1 MSQAKLAIDSYP
13 MLRIAR
19 NHHQS
24 VRGRPMQFA
33 DRLYL
38 VELYRDFPDIGGA
51 DIQSA
56 VQTGKTECSIILA
69 LERAGW
75 EGRIVAYVL
84 PSGAV
89 RNRFVQNRINP
100 LIASVPTYKQ
110 KHKDANKGGKAVDNL
125 GIKKFGKG
133 TILFLGSNTENNFV
147 EFSADV
153 LIIDEYD
160 RCDKR
165 NLDMAWD
172 RVRESPHPQ
181 LFRVGN
187 PRLPKVGICARYDE
201 TDMRRF
207 MFKCPHCG
215 FMQPIDWF
223 ANVVERNDAG
233 NWVARDKKPDGKD
246 TKIQCVSCQD
256 FFHRDYS
263 GAKWLPQRPEMERRG
278 YHISRLDM
286 LSQQISPLVNEW
298 VVSQGDTSKL
308 QAFYNGVLGIG
319 FESAS
324 TSVRLEDLEHASGDH
339 EMDSGAGGEKYAGM
353 LVSAGID
360 VGAVLN
366 IVVSV
371 HERSESGEGIRK
383 AVWVGTAKTFDDLQ
397 TILAR
402 FHVDLAVMD
411 SRPETHKAQE
421 LRDYYVQ
428 HTNTSLW
435 LAQFYPSERLSG
447 EAYGGKYHWTD
458 RICSIDRTQLLD
470 ATLDDLRAQPT
481 RRSLPRDVFA
491 VEGFVEQMRASQRV
505 LNQTGTRYVW
515 EEGSKPDHYRFA
527 DAYDRIAGDLL
538 KGGGTYDILTLDE
551 NQSDRRR
558 RY

>member
-1 MSQAKLAIDSYP
+1 MSQALNAIDAFP
-13 MLRIAR
+13 MLKIAR
-19 NHHQS
+19 NYHQS
-24 VRGRPMQFA
+24 VRGKPMQFI

-38 VELYRDFPDIGGA
+38 VELYKDFPDIGGA

-69 LERAGW
+69 FERAGW

-89 RNRFVQNRINP
+89 RNRFVQSRINP
-100 LIASVPTYKQ
+100 LLATVPAYRE
-110 KHKDANKGGKAVDNL
+110 KHKEAMRGGKGVDNL
-125 GIKKFGKG
+125 GVKKFGAG

-160 RCDKR
+160 RCDQR

-187 PRLPKVGICARYDE
+187 PRLPKIGICARYDE

-207 MFKCPHCG
+207 MFKCSHCS

-233 NWVARDKKPDGKD
+233 NWVARDRQSTGGD
-246 TKIQCVSCQD
+246 IRMQCVSCHD
-256 FFHRDYS
+256 FFHRDYKGS
-263 GAKWLPQRPEMERRG
+263 KWVAQRPDEERRG

-286 LSQQISPLVNEW
+286 LSQPVTPLVNEW
-298 VVSQGDTSKL
+298 VICQGDTSKL

-319 FESAS
+319 FENAS
-324 TSVRLEDLEHASGDH
+324 TSMRLEDLEAATGDY
-339 EMDSGAGGEKYAGM
+339 EMDVGSGGNKYANLM
-353 LVSAGID
+353 VSAGID

-371 HERSESGEGIRK
+371 HERSESGDAIRK
-383 AVWVGTAKTFDDLQ
+383 AVWIGTTKTFEDLQ
-397 TILAR
+397 TVLER
-402 FHVDLAVMD
+402 FHVNLAVMD
-411 SRPETHKAQE
+411 ARPETHKAQE

-428 HTNTSLW
+428 NTDTSLW
-435 LAQFYPSERLSG
+435 LAQFYPSERVSG
-447 EAYGGKYHWTD
+447 EAYGGKYHWND

-470 ATLDDLRAQPT
+470 ATLDDVRSQPP
-481 RRSLPRDVFA
+481 RRIFPRDVFA
-491 VEGFVEQMRASQRV
+491 VESFVDQMRASQRI
-505 LNQTGTRYVW
+505 LNEAGTRYIW

-538 KGGGTYDILTLDE
+538 KGGGTYDIVTLK
-551 NQSDRRR
+551 
-558 RY
+558 

>member
-24 VRGRPMQFA
+24 VRGKPMVFA

-38 VELYRDFPDIGGA
+38 VELYKDFPSIGGA

-75 EGRIVAYVL
+75 SGKIVAYVL

-100 LIASVPTYKQ
+100 LIATVPAYRA
-110 KHKDANKGGKAVDNL
+110 KHKEAVKGGKQVDNL
-125 GIKKFGKG
+125 SIKKFGSG
-133 TILFLGSNTENNFV
+133 TILFLGSNSENNFV

-172 RVRESPHPQ
+172 RVRESPDPQ

-201 TDMRRF
+201 TDMRQFR
-207 MFKCPHCG
+207 FKCSECG
-215 FMQPIDWF
+215 FMQHVDWF

-233 NWVARDKKPDGKD
+233 NWVARDREVGGDD
-246 TKIQCVSCQD
+246 IRIQCVSCKGL
-256 FFHRDYS
+256 FHRSYS
-263 GAKWLPQRPEMERRG
+263 GAKWVPQVPEAERRG

-286 LSQQISPLVNEW
+286 LSQNLRTLVNEW
-298 VVSQGDTSKL
+298 VVCQGDTSKL
-308 QAFYNGVLGIG
+308 QAFYNGVLGVG

-324 TSVRLEDLEHASGDH
+324 TSLRLEDLERASGDYK
-339 EMDSGAGGEKYAGM
+339 MDVGSGGTKYEGL

-366 IVVSV
+366 VVISV
-371 HERSESGEGIRK
+371 HERGENGEAIRK
-383 AVWVGTAKTFDDLQ
+383 AVWVGVTKTFEEIRDLM
-397 TILAR
+397 AR
-402 FHVDLAVMD
+402 FHVDVAVMD
-411 SRPETHKAQE
+411 ARPETHKAQE
-421 LRDYYVQ
+421 LRDFYVQ
-428 HTNTSLW
+428 NTNTSLW
-435 LAQFYPSERLSG
+435 LAQFHPTERVSG
-447 EAYGGKYHWTD
+447 ESYGARYNWND
-458 RICSIDRTQLLD
+458 RICTLDRTQLLD
-470 ATLDDLRAQPT
+470 ATLDDIRAQPS
-481 RRSLPRDVFA
+481 RRRFPYDVYS
-491 VEGFVEQMRASQRV
+491 VEGFVDQMRASQRV
-505 LNQTGTRYVW
+505 LNATGTRFVW
-515 EEGSKPDHYRFA
+515 EEGSKADHYRFA
-527 DAYDRIAGDLL
+527 DAYDRVAGDLVR
-538 KGGGTYDILTLDE
+538 GGGTYDVL
-551 NQSDRRR
+551 
-558 RY
+558 

>member
-1 MSQAKLAIDSYP
+1 MSQALLAIDAYP

-19 NHHQS
+19 NHHMS
-24 VRGRPMQFA
+24 VRGKPMRFA
-33 DRLYL
+33 DRVYL
-38 VELYRDFPDIGGA
+38 VELYKDFPSIGGA

-75 EGRIVAYVL
+75 ADKIVAYVL

-100 LIASVPTYKQ
+100 LIATVPAYRA
-110 KHKDANKGGKAVDNL
+110 KHKEAVKSGKHVDNL
-125 GIKKFGKG
+125 SIKKFGGG

-160 RCDKR
+160 RCDQR

-172 RVRESPHPQ
+172 RVRESPYPQ

-201 TDMRRF
+201 TDMRKF
-207 MFKCPHCG
+207 MFKCSLCG
-215 FMQPIDWF
+215 FMQPLDWF

-233 NWVARDKKPDGKD
+233 NWVARDKKRGEGDIR
-246 TKIQCVSCQD
+246 IQCVSCKD
-256 FFHRDYS
+256 FFPRDYA
-263 GAKWLPQRPEMERRG
+263 GAKWVPQVPDAERRG

-286 LSQQISPLVNEW
+286 LSQSLVDLVEEW
-298 VVSQGDTSKL
+298 VVCQGDTSKL
-308 QAFYNGVLGIG
+308 QAFYNGVLGVG

-324 TSVRLEDLEHASGDH
+324 TSLRLEDLERSTGDY
-339 EMDSGAGGEKYAGM
+339 EMDTGSGGDKYEELM
-353 LVSAGID
+353 VSAGID

-366 IVVSV
+366 VVVSV
-371 HERSESGEGIRK
+371 HERGENGEAIRR
-383 AVWVGTAKTFDDLQ
+383 AVWVGTTQTFEEIQ
-397 TILAR
+397 TVLSR
-402 FHVDLAVMD
+402 FHVDIAVMD
-411 SRPETHKAQE
+411 ARPETHKAQE
-421 LRDYYVQ
+421 LRDFYVQ
-428 HTNTSLW
+428 NTKTALW
-435 LAQFYPSERLSG
+435 LAQFHPTERVSG
-447 EAYGGKYHWTD
+447 ESYGGKFRWND
-458 RICSIDRTQLLD
+458 RICTVDRTQLLD
-470 ATLDDLRAQPT
+470 ATLDDIRAQPP
-481 RRSLPRDVFA
+481 RRRFPQDVYA

-505 LNQTGTRYVW
+505 LNPAGTRFVW
-515 EEGSKPDHYRFA
+515 EEGSKADHYRFA

-538 KGGGTYDILTLDE
+538 RGGGTYDIVE
-551 NQSDRRR
+551 FG
-558 RY
+558 